1 MVTFVIPAHN
11 EARLLPATLAAL
23 HAAGGSLD
31 EAYEIIVVDDAS
43 SDATADVARAGGAR
57 VVSVSHRQ
65 IAATRNAGA
74 RAARG
79 DVLVFVDADTIVPA
93 ATVRAAL
100 TALRAGAEGGG
111 AHVRFDG
118 AIPVYAQVL
127 LVVIMWLFRTARLAG
142 GCFMFCTR
150 AAFDAA
156 GGFDERLFVA
166 EEIAFSR
173 ALQRALPE
181 RAHPDRAGRFVV
193 LRETVVTSG
202 RKLRGPNAPIALW
215 TLFTLFLRGPG
226 VVRSRKHL
234 GAWYGD
240 RAEDRDEGG

>member
-31 EAYEIIVVDDAS
+31 EAYEIVVVDDAS
-43 SDATADVARAGGAR
+43 SDATADLARAGGAR
-57 VVSVSHRQ
+57 VVSLSHRQ

-74 RAARG
+74 RAA
-79 DVLVFVDADTIVPA
+79 
-93 ATVRAAL
+93 
-100 TALRAGAEGGG
+100 GGG

-118 AIPVYAQVL
+118 AIPVYAHVL
-127 LVVIMWLFRTARLAG
+127 LVVIMRLFRTARLAG

-156 GGFDERLFVA
+156 GGFDERLFVS

-173 ALQRALPE
+173 SLKRAHPE

-202 RKLRGPNAPIALW
+202 RKLRGTNAPIALW
-215 TLFTLFLRGPG
+215 TLFTLLLRGPG
-226 VVRSRKHL
+226 VVRNRKHL

-240 RAEDRDEGG
+240 RAEDHVDGA

>member
-1 MVTFVIPAHN
+1 MVTFVIPAYD

-23 HAAGGSLD
+23 HTAGGSID
-31 EAYEIIVVDDAS
+31 EDYEIVVVDDAS

-93 ATVRAAL
+93 ETVRAAL
-100 TALRAGAEGGG
+100 AALRAGAVGGG

-150 AAFDAA
+150 AAYDAA
-156 GGFDERLFVA
+156 GGFDEGLFA
-166 EEIAFSR
+166 SEEIAFSR
-173 ALQRALPE
+173 AIK

-193 LRETVVTSG
+193 LRETVTTSG

-226 VVRSRKHL
+226 VVRNRKHL

-240 RAEDRDEGG
+240 RAEDREEGG